1 MNGFYLVGML
11 CGIVAAI
18 IVAVLI
24 TQFGKKFENK
34 NLPAEYDERQKLARG
49 KAFQAGFFTL
59 LIYNGICYLLEFM
72 EIDWCEPGNAI
83 VLGIFLAVT
92 VFAVTAIR
100 ADAYMRLNENLKSS
114 VLLWVVLLVCNGVT
128 TGLNIA
134 SGDLLRYQDGRLSGN
149 WVNALCCAMAAVILG
164 VQLAHSWRL
173 KREERADLDA

>member
-59 LIYNGICYLLEFM
+59 LIYN
-72 EIDWCEPGNAI
+72 DSA
-83 VLGIFLAVT
+83 
-92 VFAVTAIR
+92 
-100 ADAYMRLNENLKSS
+100 
-114 VLLWVVLLVCNGVT
+114 VLLWGVLRVCNGVT